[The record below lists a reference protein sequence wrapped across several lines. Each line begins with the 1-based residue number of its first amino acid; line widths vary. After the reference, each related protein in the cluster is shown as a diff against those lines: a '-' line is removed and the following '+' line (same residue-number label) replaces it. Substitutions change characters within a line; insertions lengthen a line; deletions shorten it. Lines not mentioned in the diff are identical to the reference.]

1 MFRENAAGEIENIYN
16 LKLINKT
23 QQTQRYR
30 LELADTEGF
39 RLQGEHEVNLGA
51 GEILSL
57 PVSVARTDDSGPAGS
72 RPLRF
77 VVRSLDQPGTEA
89 SASSTFVSPSR

>member
-1 MFRENAAGEIENIYN
+1 MSI
-16 LKLINKT
+16 
-23 QQTQRYR
+23 
-30 LELADTEGF
+30 
-39 RLQGEHEVNLGA
+39 GA

>member
-1 MFRENAAGEIENIYN
+1 MV
-16 LKLINKT
+16 
-23 QQTQRYR
+23 
-30 LELADTEGF
+30 ELAGAPGF
-39 RLQGEHEVNLGA
+39 RLQGEHEVSIGA